1 MLHGT
6 LQERAFLFS
15 PKHNHNTDIL
25 EFFKMVF
32 IISNNFVKR
41 CSLAKYV
48 ICYSINKEQY
58 IYLAEVLYALSV
70 WTLMEIFLL
79 TGYGCVNPRVSYES
93 MPRQVKRFLQTLP
106 RQVLK
111 ISVSNTR
118 CTLKSPCFICKH
130 ECTKTHST
138 QTVGN
143 CSVIQS
149 GILCL
154 CYKPDFWAAMVQD
167 ETAK

>member
-1 MLHGT
+1 MLFVPARRRNNVLVYHAAPYT
-6 LQERAFLFS
+6 LS
-15 PKHNHNTDIL
+15 IWT
-25 EFFKMVF
+25 KM
-32 IISNNFVKR
+32 
-41 CSLAKYV
+41 
-48 ICYSINKEQY
+48 
-58 IYLAEVLYALSV
+58 EV
-70 WTLMEIFLL
+70 FLL
-79 TGYGCVNPRVSYES
+79 IGYGCASPGVSYFCGL
-93 MPRQVKRFLQTLP
+93 MPRQVKWLLQAVP

-111 ISVSNTR
+111 ISVSITR
-118 CTLKSPCFICKH
+118 CTLKSLCFICKH

-154 CYKPDFWAAMVQD
+154 CYKPDFWAAMAQD